1 MNRVGRSEQ
10 VIRRQALARRALIGL
25 LLLSP
30 LALSPAVQAD
40 QQAEPN
46 YYSRPAGISLEQAA
60 DMVRRETGGRVLS
73 ASPVNN
79 GGQRGYNIRVLVDG
93 KRVKQYYVD
102 SEGRVSSR

>member
-1 MNRVGRSEQ
+1 MSVRQTVG
-10 VIRRQALARRALIGL
+10 RRALIGL
-25 LLLSP
+25 LLVLPMAFSP
-30 LALSPAVQAD
+30 VARAD

-73 ASPVNN
+73 ASPVNK
-79 GGQRGYNIRVLVDG
+79 GGQRGYNIRVLVDE
-93 KRVKQYYVD
+93 KRVKNYYVD